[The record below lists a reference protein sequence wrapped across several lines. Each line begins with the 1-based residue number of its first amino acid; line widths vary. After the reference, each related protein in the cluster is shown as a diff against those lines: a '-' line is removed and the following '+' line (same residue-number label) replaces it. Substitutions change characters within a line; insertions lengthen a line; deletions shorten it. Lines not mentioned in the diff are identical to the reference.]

1 LREGLIRRVSEDPPV
16 SAADLREA
24 EDADLLEI
32 SSCMGLALSLHEM
45 KAIKEEFG
53 RPLTDVELQTFGQ
66 TWSEHCIHKTFRGV
80 VETES
85 GTVESLL
92 KTYIARAT
100 RELAKP
106 WCFSVFEDNAGLV
119 DFDNGHVIAAK
130 VETHNH
136 PSAIEPFGGSATGV
150 GGVIRDILGVWGEP
164 IAVSDVLCF
173 GPLEIRYSELAPGI
187 KHPRYIYKGV
197 VAGVGSYGNNMGIP
211 NVNGAVIFDRN
222 YTGNVVVY
230 CGCFGILPKEKYFRQ
245 TREGDLAV
253 IVGGRTGRDGI
264 HGVTF
269 ASTDLPEDSEGLRS
283 AVQIPNPL
291 VEERLRRAVIRIRD
305 ECLASGITDLGG
317 GGISCATGEMAS
329 RSGLGLT
336 VEMDGVKLKE
346 AGMAPWEIWVSESQ
360 ERMLF
365 SVPAKNLERV
375 AHIFDGEEL
384 EWCVLGKF
392 NSTKRLRA
400 TYKGVTVCDLGLD
413 FLYSPPRLK
422 RRAKRVESSPRPLLL
437 KEPED
442 LPSELLALLA
452 DPNVRS
458 REGVVRTYD
467 HEVRGATVVKPVQG
481 QSGSHNDAAVI
492 KPLKDSWMGAVIS
505 CGINPFYPDPYWMA
519 ACSLE
524 EALRNNVA
532 VGGRRIAILDNF
544 VWGNPEKE
552 DRMGSLLRAC
562 EACYDFAKA
571 FGTPFISG
579 KDSLYNES
587 PMGPVRPTLLIT
599 GVGIIPDVRK
609 AVTSEL
615 KAAGDPVYLLGTTK
629 EEICGSAYLR
639 SKGVEG
645 GDWPRVDAAVS
656 RRIMDALTSAIDA
669 GIVAACHDLS
679 DGGLGVAAA
688 EMVIGSEPGLGM
700 SLDLGRGGILTGRD
714 DFAIFSESVGRFL
727 VEVRAGHEGAF
738 EGAFEGLPVSRVGE
752 VLKEGALRIRGLK
765 GKEHILERA
774 DLTSAWRGE

>member
-1 LREGLIRRVSEDPPV
+1 MREGLIRRVSEDPPIV
-16 SAADLREA
+16 AVDLREA

-32 SSCMGLALSLHEM
+32 SRGMGLALSLPEM
-45 KAIKEEFG
+45 KAIKEKFG

-85 GTVESLL
+85 GAVEGLL

-100 RELAKP
+100 RELDRP

-136 PSAIEPFGGSATGV
+136 PSAIEPFGGAATGV

-173 GPLEIRYSELAPGI
+173 GPLDIGYSELVPGI

-211 NVNGAVIFDRN
+211 NVSGAIIFDRN

-230 CGCFGILPKEKYFRQ
+230 CGCFGILPKRSYIRQ
-245 TREGDLAV
+245 TMEGDLAV
-253 IVGGRTGRDGI
+253 LVGGRTGRDGI

-269 ASTDLPEDSEGLRS
+269 ASTDLPEESEGLRS

-291 VEERLRRAVIRIRD
+291 VEERLRRAVIRVRD
-305 ECLASGITDLGG
+305 GRLASGITDLGG

-329 RSGLGLT
+329 RSGLGLI
-336 VEMDGVKLKE
+336 VNLDNVKLKE
-346 AGMAPWEIWVSESQ
+346 GGVAPWEIWVSESQ

-365 SVPAKNLERV
+365 SVPSRNLENTSR
-375 AHIFDGEEL
+375 IFEDEEL
-384 EWCVLGKF
+384 EWCVLGSF
-392 NSTKRLRA
+392 NSTKRLKA
-400 TYKGVTVCDLGLD
+400 TYRGATVCDLGLD
-413 FLYSPPRLK
+413 FLYSPPRIK
-422 RRAKRVESSPRPLLL
+422 RRAVRVETAPRPLMLE
-437 KEPED
+437 EPED
-442 LPSELLALLA
+442 LASEILSLLS
-452 DPNVRS
+452 DPNVGS

-481 QSGSHNDAAVI
+481 ESGSHNDAGVI
-492 KPLKDSWMGAVIS
+492 KPLKDSWVGVVIS

-544 VWGNPEKE
+544 VWGNPERE
-552 DRMGSLLRAC
+552 DRIGSLLRAC

-609 AVTSEL
+609 AVTSNL
-615 KAAGDPVYLLGTTK
+615 KAAGDPIYLLGTTK
-629 EEICGSAYLR
+629 EEVCGSAYLR

-645 GDWPRVDAAVS
+645 GDWPRVDPSVS
-656 RRIMDALTSAIDA
+656 KRVMNALTKAIDL

-679 DGGLGVAAA
+679 DGGLGAAA
-688 EMVIGSEPGLGM
+688 SEMVIGSEEGIF
-700 SLDLGRGGILTGRD
+700 LDLGRGLMSTSRN
-714 DFAIFSESVGRFL
+714 DFAVFSESAGRFL
-727 VEVRAGHEGAF
+727 VEVRSGSEETF
-738 EGAFEGLPVSRVGE
+738 EATFEGLPVRHVGE
-752 VLKEGALRIRGLK
+752 VLREGALRIQDLK
-765 GKEHILERA
+765 GREHVLEKA
-774 DLTSAWRGE
+774 DLLRSWRGD